1 MANNIA
7 KEYIDFSKKNINKY
21 LKIILEKYYDKEIVS
36 SLLETYINERYY
48 NYYETKY
55 KNQEANINYYMKL
68 KTIELTNN
76 QTEKFI
82 FKTKATFYLFKYILY
97 FDNVSKYDDIKEK
110 IIEIEKYR
118 TNTLE
123 LIKETFVDE
132 MLKLVKE
139 NEKRKQKYLES
150 FESNRFEIKTNQ
162 TNKKNV
168 YNVELT
174 NTIKFNRIYSSYSIN
189 KVYTS
194 GIVNEQKLFITYY
207 QTTKRI
213 LQNVIEG
220 IFTKEYIVD
229 FPCSILEKEQK
240 TNRLINII
248 NDELIKNNL
257 IIKFTYSNYLENKEI
272 ITKWIKEGYK
282 IGIIIDEK
290 YNYDEKSKMWLDLFK
305 YIIVD
310 KDKQTF
316 FEEEKVIIK

>member
-76 QTEKFI
+76 QAENFI

-139 NEKRKQKYLES
+139 NEKRKQKYLE
-150 FESNRFEIKTNQ
+150 
-162 TNKKNV
+162 
-168 YNVELT
+168 
-174 NTIKFNRIYSSYSIN
+174 
-189 KVYTS
+189 
-194 GIVNEQKLFITYY
+194 
-207 QTTKRI
+207 
-213 LQNVIEG
+213 
-220 IFTKEYIVD
+220 
-229 FPCSILEKEQK
+229 
-240 TNRLINII
+240 
-248 NDELIKNNL
+248 
-257 IIKFTYSNYLENKEI
+257 
-272 ITKWIKEGYK
+272 
-282 IGIIIDEK
+282 
-290 YNYDEKSKMWLDLFK
+290 
-305 YIIVD
+305 
-310 KDKQTF
+310 
-316 FEEEKVIIK
+316 

>member
-97 FDNVSKYDDIKEK
+97 FDNVLKYDDIKEK

-213 LQNVIEG
+213 LQNAIEG

>member
-7 KEYIDFSKKNINKY
+7 KEYVDFSKKNINKY

-213 LQNVIEG
+213 LQNAIEG

>member
-21 LKIILEKYYDKEIVS
+21 LKMILEKYYDKEIVS
-36 SLLETYINERYY
+36 SLLETYINVRYY
-48 NYYETKY
+48 NYYEAKC
-55 KNQEANINYYMKL
+55 KSQEANINYYMKL

-82 FKTKATFYLFKYILY
+82 FKTKTTFYLFKYILY
-97 FDNVSKYDDIKEK
+97 FDNVSKYDDLKEK
-110 IIEIEKYR
+110 INEIEKYR
-118 TNTLE
+118 QNTLE
-123 LIKETFVDE
+123 LEKSSFIDD

-150 FESNRFEIKTNQ
+150 FKSNHFEIKIEQ
-162 TNKKNV
+162 TNKKKV
-168 YNVELT
+168 YNVYLT
-174 NTIKFNRIYSSYSIN
+174 NTIKFNKIYSNYSIN
-189 KVYTS
+189 KVYTN

-207 QTTKRI
+207 QITKQI
-213 LQNVIEG
+213 LENAIEG
-220 IFTKEYIVD
+220 IFEKEYIVA

-257 IIKFTYSNYLENKEI
+257 IIKFTYSDYITNKEI

-282 IGIIIDEK
+282 VAIIIDEK
-290 YNYDEKSKMWLDLFK
+290 YNYDERSKMWLDIFK